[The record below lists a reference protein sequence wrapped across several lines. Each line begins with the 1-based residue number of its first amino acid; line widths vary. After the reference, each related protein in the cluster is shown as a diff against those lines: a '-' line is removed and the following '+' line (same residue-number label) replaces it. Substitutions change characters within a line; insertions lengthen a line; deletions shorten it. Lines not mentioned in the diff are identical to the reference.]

1 MAAKAFGQLFKRLRV
16 EKRMTLRE
24 FCLKNHYDPGN
35 ISKLER
41 GRLAPPQSDE
51 KLKGYARAL
60 GIREGSDQEREFID
74 LGQACAGQ
82 IPDEIMSDEELVAH
96 LPLFLRTVKGKR
108 LSEET
113 LNELIEVIRR
123 S

>member
-1 MAAKAFGQLFKRLRV
+1 MAAKAFGELFKRLRV
-16 EKRMTLRE
+16 DKRITLRK
-24 FCLKNHYDPGN
+24 FCLKNRYDPGN

-41 GRLAPPQSDE
+41 GRLAPPQSED
-51 KLKGYARAL
+51 KLAEYARAL
-60 GIREGSDQEREFID
+60 GVPAGSAQEREFID
-74 LGQACAGQ
+74 LGLACAGQ

-96 LPLFLRTVKGKR
+96 LPLFLRTVKGKKI
-108 LSEET
+108 SQET

>member
-1 MAAKAFGQLFKRLRV
+1 LFKRLRA
-16 EKRMTLRE
+16 ERRITLRE
-24 FCLKNHYDPGN
+24 FCLKNKYDPGN

-41 GRLAPPQSDE
+41 GRLAPPQSEE
-51 KLKGYARAL
+51 KLAEYARAL
-60 GIREGSDQEREFID
+60 GVQAGSAQEREFID
-74 LGQACAGQ
+74 LGLACAGQ

-96 LPLFLRTVKGKR
+96 LPLFLRTVKGKKI
-108 LSEET
+108 SQET